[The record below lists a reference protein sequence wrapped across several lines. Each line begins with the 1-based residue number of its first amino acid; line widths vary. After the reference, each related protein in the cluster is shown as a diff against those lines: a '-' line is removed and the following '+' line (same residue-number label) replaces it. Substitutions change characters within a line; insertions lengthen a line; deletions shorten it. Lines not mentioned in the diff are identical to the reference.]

1 MEDVK
6 QEDANSSVTKE
17 VMVAAASSSSVSDS
31 SSDTSLPKP
40 SSVKGSL
47 ISKRTTGPTRRS
59 KKGGWTESEDNILT
73 TAVKLHG
80 GKNWKKIATC
90 FKNKTDVQC
99 LHRWQKVLNPELVK
113 GPWTKQ
119 EDDLILELVGKHG
132 SKKWSIIAQSLPGRI
147 GKQCRERWHNHLNP
161 AIKKDAWT
169 LEEEMTLVHY
179 HRIYG
184 NKWAEIARFL
194 PGRADN
200 SIKNHWN
207 CSVKKKLDTY
217 SASDLLKINPG
228 VLNHENV
235 RVDMTM
241 QGPGRTYAFDTKILP
256 VSRPENHLVNL
267 TLGNSNGGRKGEQMQ
282 PFQAIESRALQKQVA
297 FPAKPIQGA
306 ARNATGGIPSKD
318 LKLSVFSLSPP
329 GQPLEHVT
337 STPPPFL
344 SLDSNPCDTRKN
356 HAVLTEAE
364 SARTARLPESPKRA
378 KVCSSSPNLASEFGD
393 YRDHD
398 GRQSK
403 VFNAS
408 PCHDGIG
415 YGGLYYEPPQ
425 LTSSDIFSENSRFL
439 NSRSPVCS
447 TPPSRLRNF
456 FVDTSSPES
465 VLRSAAKTFKN
476 TPSIIRK
483 RGRQVCGWAPYA
495 CDSDGACTPEVR
507 THGFSDINGFM
518 ESSSHAH
525 SGREDLS
532 SRDLLN
538 VKWLSLSTP
547 NALEHEAAATVKS
560 VRLEYAFD
568 MECDDSRPKLDAN
581 SDANK
586 VFRSVSNSDTSSR
599 DKSNRAHLELSAS

>member
-1 MEDVK
+1 MDMDVN
-6 QEDANSSVTKE
+6 QREILI
-17 VMVAAASSSSVSDS
+17 ASTLILFFY
-31 SSDTSLPKP
+31 TSLVSPGTVCLFLP
-40 SSVKGSL
+40 FAVL
-47 ISKRTTGPTRRS
+47 PFMERT
-59 KKGGWTESEDNILT
+59 DNMLT

-90 FKNKTDVQC
+90 FKNRTDVQC

-119 EDDLILELVGKHG
+119 EDDLILELVAKYG

-169 LEEEMTLVHY
+169 QEEEMTLIHY

-217 SASDLLKINPG
+217 PPVSGINLPNLNPG
-228 VLNHENV
+228 VLNHQNV
-235 RVDMTM
+235 KVDMTM
-241 QGPGRTYAFDTKILP
+241 QGPGREYILP
-256 VSRPENHLVNL
+256 VGRPGNHLVNL
-267 TLGNSNGGRKGEQMQ
+267 TLGNSNGGLKGEHMQ
-282 PFQAIESRALQKQVA
+282 PFQTIDSRSLQKQVA
-297 FPAKPIQGA
+297 FPTKPIQGA
-306 ARNATGGIPSKD
+306 ARSATEGIPTND
-318 LKLSVFSLSPP
+318 LKLSIFSLSPP
-329 GQPLEHVT
+329 GQPTEQHVT

-344 SLDSNPCDTRKN
+344 SLASNPCDSRRKQ
-356 HAVLTEAE
+356 AVLTEAE
-364 SARTARLPESPKRA
+364 STITAKRLPESPKRA
-378 KVCSSSPNLASEFGD
+378 KYCSSPNLASERGD

-398 GRQSK
+398 DRQSK

-408 PCHDGIG
+408 PCHDGTG
-415 YGGLYYEPPQ
+415 YGRLYYEPPQ
-425 LTSSDIFSENSRFL
+425 LTNADVFSESSRFP

-456 FVDTSSPES
+456 SVDSSSPES
-465 VLRSAAKTFKN
+465 VLRSAAKSFKN

-483 RGRQVCGWAPYA
+483 RGRQICGWAPYA
-495 CDSDGACTPEVR
+495 CESDGLCTPEVR
-507 THGFSDINGFM
+507 THGFSDMNGFM
-518 ESSSHAH
+518 ESSPHAH
-525 SGREDLS
+525 SGREDLN

-547 NALEHEAAATVKS
+547 NALEHDATATVKS

-568 MECDDSRPKLDAN
+568 MECDDSRARLDAN
-581 SDANK
+581 CDSTK
-586 VFRSVSNSDTSSR
+586 VFRSISSSDTSSR
-599 DKSNRAHLELSAS
+599 DRSNRPQSELSAS

>member
-6 QEDANSSVTKE
+6 QEEANSSVTKE
-17 VMVAAASSSSVSDS
+17 VTAAAPSSSSVSDS

-40 SSVKGSL
+40 AFVKGSSL

-59 KKGGWTESEDNILT
+59 KKGGWTESEDSMLT
-73 TAVKLHG
+73 AAVKTHG

-90 FKNKTDVQC
+90 FKNRTDVQC

-119 EDDLILELVGKHG
+119 EDDLILELVGKYG

-169 LEEEMTLVHY
+169 HEEEMTLIHY
-179 HRIYG
+179 HQIYG

-207 CSVKKKLDTY
+207 CSVKKKLDSY
-217 SASDLLKINPG
+217 LPSDLLKINPG

-235 RVDMTM
+235 RVDTTM

-256 VSRPENHLVNL
+256 VSRPGNHLVNL
-267 TLGNSNGGRKGEQMQ
+267 TLGNSIGGRNGEQMQ
-282 PFQAIESRALQKQVA
+282 PFQTIESRALQKQVA
-297 FPAKPIQGA
+297 FATKPIQGA
-306 ARNATGGIPSKD
+306 ARSATEGIPPKD
-318 LKLSVFSLSPP
+318 LKLSIFSLSPP
-329 GQPLEHVT
+329 GQPPEHVT
-337 STPPPFL
+337 STRSPFL
-344 SLDSNPCDTRKN
+344 SLDPNPCDTRKN
-356 HAVLTEAE
+356 QAVLTEAE
-364 SARTARLPESPKRA
+364 SATTAMRFPETPKRA
-378 KVCSSSPNLASEFGD
+378 KYCSEHGD

-408 PCHDGIG
+408 PSRDGTG

-425 LTSSDIFSENSRFL
+425 LTSCDILSENSRFL

-456 FVDTSSPES
+456 SVDASSPEA
-465 VLRSAAKTFKN
+465 VLKSAAKSFKN

-483 RGRQVCGWAPYA
+483 RGRQICGCTGWAPYA
-495 CDSDGACTPEVR
+495 CYSDGACTPEVR

-518 ESSSHAH
+518 ESSPHAH
-525 SGREDLS
+525 SGREDLN

-547 NALEHEAAATVKS
+547 NALEHEVAATVKS
-560 VRLEYAFD
+560 VRLEHVFD
-568 MECDDSRPKLDAN
+568 MECDDSRA
-581 SDANK
+581 
-586 VFRSVSNSDTSSR
+586 VRHSDTSSR
-599 DKSNRAHLELSAS
+599 DLSNRAQSEVSAS